1 MRNKIASEPTYY
13 DLLSGLNYSKFADAV
28 MDVGPSPCEFHKCP
42 RFQKCADEGV
52 ECFAFR
58 IWVNNGEKYLTEK
71 SEKGEIKCLN
81 KMQTRMEPCK

>member
-1 MRNKIASEPTYY
+1 MRNKIAIEPTYY
-13 DLLSGLNYSKFADAV
+13 DLLSGLKYSKFADAV

-42 RFQKCADEGV
+42 RFQKCADKGV

-58 IWVNNGEKYLTEK
+58 VWVNNGEKYLTEK
-71 SEKGEIKCLN
+71 NDKNEIKCLN